1 MLIAI
6 SDRDLSKAISLYL
19 DKRKIENDIAND
31 GIQALMKLVADHFDY
46 LLIEDDIVRL
56 EAKDV
61 LERLKERNIKVLSI
75 SIKNRTV
82 IDFNDLIDNEFDLVV
97 PKPFDIKDILEIIE
111 DNKSNIEA
119 KDLSLDYDKGIIKY
133 KDKVIHLTIPE
144 LRILDKLLANNKIE
158 IDEIVSIIRVNNL
171 NVISNY
177 IEAINYKLKQI
188 EYLYNAKTIEKGFE
202 LVNL

>member
-1 MLIAI
+1 
-6 SDRDLSKAISLYL
+6 
-19 DKRKIENDIAND
+19 
-31 GIQALMKLVADHFDY
+31 MKLVADHFDY